1 MLGVVGGDAF
11 GQTIQKEL
19 FALGIKPILPQNQ
32 AEETSIAIVLRDEAG
47 ADTSLT
53 LTDARQTLN
62 EAQVGQAM
70 GGISKSDVFYLS
82 GYCLIDPDRKDA
94 ALELIR
100 AAKASDC
107 LVILDAV
114 VGMDRH
120 MTYAEFVAM
129 LRRPQTGRLNVDIL
143 VSEIPEVARWIGISL
158 PPPGESGYSE
168 RVNELLVPRLWK
180 LYHGFCGRIG
190 IRMNWS

>member
-1 MLGVVGGDAF
+1 MTRSGRRF
-11 GQTIQKEL
+11 KKEL
-19 FALGIKPILPQNQ
+19 FALGIKRLLPQNQ

-100 AAKASDC
+100 AAKASHC

-120 MTYAEFVAM
+120 MTYAEFVAK
-129 LRRPQTGRLNVDIL
+129 LAGR
-143 VSEIPEVARWIGISL
+143 
-158 PPPGESGYSE
+158 
-168 RVNELLVPRLWK
+168 K
-180 LYHGFCGRIG
+180 LAD
-190 IRMNWS
+190 